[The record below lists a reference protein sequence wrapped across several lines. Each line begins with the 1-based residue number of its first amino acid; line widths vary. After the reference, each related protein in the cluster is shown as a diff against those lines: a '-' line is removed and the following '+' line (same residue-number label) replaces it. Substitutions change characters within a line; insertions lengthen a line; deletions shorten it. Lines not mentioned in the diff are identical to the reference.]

1 MKKKLSLTCPFVTS
15 LAIFPLGVTTYIL
28 IVFTRNI
35 ESQERKLLYALQ
47 TDAEKQKQAI
57 VVG

>member
-1 MKKKLSLTCPFVTS
+1 MKKKLSLPCPFVTS
-15 LAIFPLGVTTYIL
+15 LAIFPLGVTSYIL